1 MKSASE
7 RPEDELAVLR
17 PYRFGA
23 DPRQEQ
29 TRQVAVGQFVVDP
42 GAHPERVR
50 SVAADVLFLVAGV
63 GARQA
68 AQCEQPRHEAK
79 IGVGF
84 ARLNE
89 LVDLVETGEVVQR
102 LGHGWR
108 QGATVGQ
115 RDRPG
120 DIAEG
125 NESAALV
132 AAMIF
137 CAHRHTSCH
146 AASCF
151 PIHSRSAA
159 SIRVCQP
166 RPPALK

>member
-1 MKSASE
+1 MYSFWSPGLVRG
-7 RPEDELAVLR
+7 RPTQR
-17 PYRFGA
+17 
-23 DPRQEQ
+23 
-29 TRQVAVGQFVVDP
+29 
-42 GAHPERVR
+42 
-50 SVAADVLFLVAGV
+50 
-63 GARQA
+63 
-68 AQCEQPRHEAK
+68 EQPRHEAK

-84 ARLNE
+84 ARVNE

-102 LGHGWR
+102 LGRGWR

-115 RDRPG
+115 LDRPG
-120 DIAEG
+120 DIVEG

-132 AAMIF
+132 TAMIF

-146 AASCF
+146 VASCF

>member
-1 MKSASE
+1 MNSYND
-7 RPEDELAVLR
+7 RPSTSSRVLR

-29 TRQVAVGQFVVDP
+29 TRQVAVGQLVVNP
-42 GAHPERVR
+42 GGNGERVR
-50 SVAADVLFLVAGV
+50 PVASDVSKLRAGIT
-63 GARQA
+63 ARQT
-68 AQCEQPRHEAK
+68 AQREQPRHEAK

-102 LGHGWR
+102 LGRGWR

-115 RDRPG
+115 LDRPG
-120 DIAEG
+120 DIVEG

-137 CAHRHTSCH
+137 CALIDTHRVTRRRVSQ
-146 AASCF
+146 
-151 PIHSRSAA
+151 
-159 SIRVCQP
+159 SIREARRRYASASLAHQ
-166 RPPALK
+166 L